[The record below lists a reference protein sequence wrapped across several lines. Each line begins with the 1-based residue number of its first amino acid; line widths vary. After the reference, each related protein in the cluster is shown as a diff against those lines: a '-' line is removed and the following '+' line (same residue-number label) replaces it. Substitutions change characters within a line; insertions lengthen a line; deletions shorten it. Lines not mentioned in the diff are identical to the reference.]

1 MESQKDIPTC
11 FSTNWRKDEIT
22 EKVKEICST
31 TGIVGMSAA
40 HLKDFRNPNAAVP
53 DNTTIAD
60 LLGHRTGLQAA
71 ESVLIGYGGR
81 ICLPRDEIIGAYHNL
96 KRLAEPRSR
105 FIHGAINYALLEE
118 IVNECCPEGYWEYLK
133 KNVWGPSL
141 MYDAGD
147 ERERFGVTTSE
158 LYFVCGDNH
167 PIPLPLEDHLD
178 SDLAPDLTTCGL
190 ELDKALATDDFES
203 MHADSLDKALPTNDL
218 EPIHPYSLDNA
229 ASTNDFEAP
238 PSYCKDAAFS
248 DAFEAPPSYS
258 LSNAFSTNDFE
269 PVPFHCKDEASL
281 TNGFESLPSHCKDK
295 ASPTCGLES
304 LSSYVRQ
311 KCQGLLSSSLPTYR
325 KQQAMAEKI
334 INLQQTTMK
343 DTTRGMA
350 GSLYDLINFCKG
362 LNQAADKSKKTSWA
376 RVYPDVDLLF
386 NPLQA
391 MEGDSN
397 GGESKNTRSYA
408 AGWATTTLP
417 GKLEGLGINSKLVS
431 MPVIGLGQT
440 KASKVYW
447 NQGVH
452 NGSNCFVALLPETK
466 SAVIVLT
473 NTRTANDAADWIGQ
487 FLLESLLGGNF
498 SKHLP
503 LVKTSHWEAY
513 RQNRMLDYKSI
524 RKMKLENKSN
534 FWGRPLDQYVGMYA
548 SSSDK
553 KIKLIVWPETYKGF
567 TNATERFELQH
578 LEKDTFTWLNDW
590 GTILAGGKSN
600 INYPKEHYKLHFH
613 PCKHNNRK
621 IGSFDTGKLQ
631 ESVVVRVE
639 CAYFHV
645 FFFCVVSFSYACV
658 CYCFLSTFTII
669 RVLITSLGVVT
680 SAARA
685 PAIAALDPATRP
697 VSNTPF
703 VWSFL
708 RRSRLSHKRPLAY
721 SNMGNWSAV
730 KGKLRAT
737 SAVYPENSPLTIF
750 PPPAMRRNAANDVD
764 LRRLDPVDSARII

>member
-40 HLKDFRNPNAAVP
+40 VIYEGETLWKECIGHRHRYQLKKLDEHTLFPLGALRQIFTAVVVAQLSHEGILHYDDKVSQHLKDFRNPNAAVP

-553 KIKLIVWPETYKGF
+553 KIKLIVWPETYKGVRPFQDRRPIIGGKRINRMTVQF

-621 IGSFDTGKLQ
+621 IGSVTWLHDPELPEG
-631 ESVVVRVE
+631 E
-639 CAYFHV
+639 
-645 FFFCVVSFSYACV
+645 
-658 CYCFLSTFTII
+658 TFI
-669 RVLITSLGVVT
+669 RI
-680 SAARA
+680 
-685 PAIAALDPATRP
+685 
-697 VSNTPF
+697 
-703 VWSFL
+703 
-708 RRSRLSHKRPLAY
+708 
-721 SNMGNWSAV
+721 
-730 KGKLRAT
+730 
-737 SAVYPENSPLTIF
+737 E
-750 PPPAMRRNAANDVD
+750 
-764 LRRLDPVDSARII
+764 